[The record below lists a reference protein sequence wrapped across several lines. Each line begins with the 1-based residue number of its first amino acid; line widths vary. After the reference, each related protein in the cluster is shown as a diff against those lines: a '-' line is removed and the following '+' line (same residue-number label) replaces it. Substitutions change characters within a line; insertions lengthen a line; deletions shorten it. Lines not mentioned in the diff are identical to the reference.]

1 MAAAR
6 TSGGSSETSAS
17 FLAEE
22 NLKSKLLITTE
33 GGSNM
38 KRDMPPV
45 HPGEILLEDF
55 LTPLGITQYRLAKSI
70 GVPQRRIGE
79 IVAGKRAI
87 TADTALRLSRFFGT
101 DAQSW
106 VNLQAHYDL
115 EIAKEKLEGRLEK
128 EVTPMN
134 QVA

>member
-1 MAAAR
+1 MER
-6 TSGGSSETSAS
+6 G
-17 FLAEE
+17 
-22 NLKSKLLITTE
+22 
-33 GGSNM
+33 M
-38 KRDMPPV
+38 QPV

-55 LTPLGITQYRLAKSI
+55 LKPLGITRYRLAKSI

-79 IVAGKRAI
+79 IVAGKRAL
-87 TADTALRLSRFFGT
+87 TADTALRLARFFGT

-115 EIAKEKLEGRLEK
+115 EIARERLEGRLEK

-134 QVA
+134 MVA